1 MTSLKKSNTIPLWL
15 HIGTNMVNLTTKNI
29 PENLYQKLKKSARLN
44 RRSMN
49 SEVLV
54 CLEQVLLQPKIDK
67 TIVLQKIR
75 ELRAESKRH
84 FLTDEEILKI
94 KNEGRL

>member
-1 MTSLKKSNTIPLWL
+1 MIPLWS
-15 HIGTNMVNLTTKNI
+15 HIGTNMANLTIKNI
-29 PENLYQKLKKSARLN
+29 PDNLYQRLKESAKLN

-67 TIVLQKIR
+67 TTVLQRIKG
-75 ELRAESKRH
+75 LRAESKRH

>member
-1 MTSLKKSNTIPLWL
+1 MA
-15 HIGTNMVNLTTKNI
+15 NLTIKNI
-29 PENLYQKLKKSARLN
+29 PENLYQKLKESAKFN

-54 CLEQVLLQPKIDK
+54 CLEQVLLQSKIDK
-67 TIVLQKIR
+67 TTVLQRIR
-75 ELRAESKRH
+75 ELRAESNRH
-84 FLTDEEILKI
+84 FLTDEEILQI